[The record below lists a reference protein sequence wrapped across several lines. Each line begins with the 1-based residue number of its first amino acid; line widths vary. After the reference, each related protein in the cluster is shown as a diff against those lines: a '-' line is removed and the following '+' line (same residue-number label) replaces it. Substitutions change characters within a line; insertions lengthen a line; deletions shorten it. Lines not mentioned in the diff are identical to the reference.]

1 MPPVGDPYTAS
12 GACLLVL
19 GSLLSLVAYFI
30 ISSTPLTALG
40 ISAIIIGIVLLAIR
54 GSGEGLPHRIYEALL
69 SSSLENIALLVEGA
83 GGGRAIYL
91 PSSTVEGGP
100 LALVPLSPPPDKIE
114 GSIKLKRSLIVR
126 YGGNPG
132 CVGILVSTPG
142 SVLVRDT
149 DIATGSTAS
158 DVEAQLTSV
167 LVGELS
173 LADGVSVSDVGD
185 TLVIEVSRP
194 NLGKERLL
202 LHEVLGSPITSIIAS
217 IAAEVLGSPVEL
229 LGEEWRRDKL
239 LVRLKVL
246 GGGVETA

>member
-12 GACLLVL
+12 GACLLIL

-40 ISAIIIGIVLLAIR
+40 ISAIIIGIVLLAMR
-54 GSGEGLPHRIYEALL
+54 GSREGLPHRICEALFN
-69 SSSLENIALLVEGA
+69 SSLENIALLVEGA

-91 PSSTVEGGP
+91 PSSMVEGGP
-100 LALVPLSPPPDKIE
+100 LALVPLSPPPDEIE
-114 GSIKLKRSLIVR
+114 GSIRLKRNLIVR

-132 CVGILVSTPG
+132 HIGVLVSTPG

-158 DVEAQLTSV
+158 DVEAQLASV

-173 LADGVSVSDVGD
+173 LADSVSVSDAGG

-194 NLGKERLL
+194 SLGKEGFFLQ
-202 LHEVLGSPITSIIAS
+202 EVLGSPITSIIAS
-217 IAAEVLGSPVEL
+217 ITAEVLNSPVGL
-229 LGEEWRRDKL
+229 LGEEWRKDKL

-246 GGGVETA
+246 GGGVETT